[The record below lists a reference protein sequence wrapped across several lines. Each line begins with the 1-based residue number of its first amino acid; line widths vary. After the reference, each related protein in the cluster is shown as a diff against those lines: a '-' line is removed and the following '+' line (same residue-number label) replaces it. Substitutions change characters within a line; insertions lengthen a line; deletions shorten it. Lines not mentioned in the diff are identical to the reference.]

1 MFDLASLI
9 RELAILIPPLLLAL
23 TLHEYAHG
31 WVADRLG
38 DPTARLQGRLT
49 LNPLPHLDP
58 IGALA
63 FILFKFGWARP
74 VPVNGSNF
82 RNPLRDMMWVAAAG
96 PAANLLL
103 ATASSLALQEIPWS
117 SFPATAGWL
126 VAPLRMMLLQSVWL
140 NVILAIFNFVPIPP
154 LDGSRVLV
162 GLLPPREAV
171 AYSRL
176 EPYGFIILIVLIST
190 GIVGRVVWPIVSVVT
205 GLLLGA

>member
-1 MFDLASLI
+1 MLDLPSI
-9 RELAILIPPLLLAL
+9 RELITLIPPLLLAL

-31 WVADRLG
+31 WIADRLG

-58 IGALA
+58 VGALA
-63 FILFKFGWARP
+63 FLLFKFGWAKP
-74 VPVNGSNF
+74 VPVNASNF
-82 RNPLRDMMWVAAAG
+82 RSPLRDMMWVAAAG

-103 ATASSLALQEIPWS
+103 ATASSMILQVMPWM
-117 SFPATAGWL
+117 SFPAWFA
-126 VAPLRMMLLQSVWL
+126 APLYRMLEMSVLL

-176 EPYGFIILIVLIST
+176 EPYGFIILIVLIYT
-190 GIVGRVVWPIVSVVT
+190 GIVGRVIWPVVSTVA
-205 GLLLGA
+205 GFLLGA